1 MELAPPCNK
10 VHDAKLDNFICY
22 GPYSSQEL
30 QNDTGSAT
38 SPPMSTINQHL
49 NIKFLM
55 YFKPLYSDTWCTFVM
70 LKIRL
75 KRKKNCTKLYLQFQ
89 TQRLSTIARLP
100 GAVCRLRRNYSG
112 GEKRAFIY
120 TQFYQFL
127 PILNSCKQF
136 SK

>member
-10 VHDAKLDNFICY
+10 VHDAKSDNFICY

-75 KRKKNCTKLYLQFQ
+75 KRKKTVPSCTYNFKHRDLVQLQGFLGRFADSEEIILGGRKGHLYIH
-89 TQRLSTIARLP
+89 S
-100 GAVCRLRRNYSG
+100 
-112 GEKRAFIY
+112 FIS
-120 TQFYQFL
+120 FFL
-127 PILNSCKQF
+127 F
-136 SK
+136 